1 MQKNYLFTI
10 VSILFFSISLFAQH
24 PITFKEG
31 MAVGATGKRSR
42 SPIFTDPVYH
52 KYVINPFVAPVEND
66 SVGVNHKGEVQRWK
80 KVTANEEG
88 KFDNNEFRGGYLYL
102 TYFSKK
108 AETKILDISGCT
120 ELYINGTPRA
130 GDVYNKNWM
139 LLPVDLKAGENV
151 FLIKSGRGMLKI
163 ELHKPEKLIYMSQ
176 RDMTIPDLIT
186 SESDEKL
193 AAIRIINTSS
203 KTLTNLKIVTE
214 INGLK
219 AETELPSITPLAVRK
234 VPYSLKDAAVQTGK
248 INFRVNLYN
257 GNKLVDHTVV
267 EYEAKQL
274 EDKHVRTFISNID
287 GSLQYFAVVPDT
299 TDNDDGKP
307 AMFLSVHGAGVKA
320 QNQAG
325 AYKHK
330 DWGYIICP
338 TNRREFGFDWEDW
351 GRLDAMEVQSIA
363 EKMYKTDP
371 KRTYLTG
378 HSMGGH
384 GTWQLG
390 AIFPDKWAAIA
401 PSAGWYSF
409 FSYSN
414 KQKIEDASPLEKMFV
429 RASHSSHTLELS
441 RNYLHHGVY
450 IYHGDADKTVPVE
463 QARFMRKHL
472 AEFHPNF
479 SYYEFPGGG
488 HWFGSESVDWPPIF
502 DYFSYHENPENTD
515 VKAFEFRSASPGV
528 SASSRFVTL
537 YQQEIPYEFCGVKV
551 KQNVL
556 TEAQKNKEGSNIVK
570 NRNITIETENL
581 KQFKLDLKHCHGA
594 DTITA
599 IVDSITFEGL
609 AAKAGKEA
617 WFKKVDNK
625 WQLTD
630 TPLDKSQKNPLRY
643 GNFKDAFRYNM
654 VFVYSTKGTKEEN
667 KWSYDKARFDAET
680 FYYRGNGSIDIV
692 SDEEFLSGDFQDRS
706 VIIYG
711 NASTNAAWE
720 VLLNDSPIQVYRGQ
734 IDIGNKT
741 FKGEQWASYFT
752 RPRKDSDVARIGVVT
767 GSGLTGFRAA
777 IPNRYFISGTG
788 FPDFMI
794 FSPEMMKSGIEGIKA
809 AGYFGNDW
817 SLSNGEIEWTK

>member
-248 INFRVNLYN
+248 INVRVNLYN

-274 EDKHVRTFISNID
+274 RT
-287 GSLQYFAVVPDT
+287 
-299 TDNDDGKP
+299 
-307 AMFLSVHGAGVKA
+307 
-320 QNQAG
+320 
-325 AYKHK
+325 
-330 DWGYIICP
+330 
-338 TNRREFGFDWEDW
+338 
-351 GRLDAMEVQSIA
+351 
-363 EKMYKTDP
+363 
-371 KRTYLTG
+371 
-378 HSMGGH
+378 
-384 GTWQLG
+384 
-390 AIFPDKWAAIA
+390 
-401 PSAGWYSF
+401 
-409 FSYSN
+409 
-414 KQKIEDASPLEKMFV
+414 
-429 RASHSSHTLELS
+429 
-441 RNYLHHGVY
+441 
-450 IYHGDADKTVPVE
+450 
-463 QARFMRKHL
+463 
-472 AEFHPNF
+472 
-479 SYYEFPGGG
+479 
-488 HWFGSESVDWPPIF
+488 
-502 DYFSYHENPENTD
+502 
-515 VKAFEFRSASPGV
+515 
-528 SASSRFVTL
+528 
-537 YQQEIPYEFCGVKV
+537 
-551 KQNVL
+551 
-556 TEAQKNKEGSNIVK
+556 
-570 NRNITIETENL
+570 
-581 KQFKLDLKHCHGA
+581 
-594 DTITA
+594 
-599 IVDSITFEGL
+599 
-609 AAKAGKEA
+609 
-617 WFKKVDNK
+617 
-625 WQLTD
+625 
-630 TPLDKSQKNPLRY
+630 
-643 GNFKDAFRYNM
+643 NM
-654 VFVYSTKGTKEEN
+654 
-667 KWSYDKARFDAET
+667 
-680 FYYRGNGSIDIV
+680 
-692 SDEEFLSGDFQDRS
+692 
-706 VIIYG
+706 
-711 NASTNAAWE
+711 
-720 VLLNDSPIQVYRGQ
+720 
-734 IDIGNKT
+734 
-741 FKGEQWASYFT
+741 
-752 RPRKDSDVARIGVVT
+752 
-767 GSGLTGFRAA
+767 
-777 IPNRYFISGTG
+777 
-788 FPDFMI
+788 
-794 FSPEMMKSGIEGIKA
+794 
-809 AGYFGNDW
+809 
-817 SLSNGEIEWTK
+817 